1 MTMKDVFLV
10 TVSGHISQEAYATID
25 EAREFVLG
33 RLKNDKETHDKASLQ
48 QYLISI
54 VDKRNVKYQIEV
66 VTVRGL

>member
-1 MTMKDVFLV
+1 MKDIFLV

-33 RLKNDKETHDKASLQ
+33 RLKNDKEAHDKASLQ
-48 QYLISI
+48 HYLISV
-54 VDKRNVKYQIEV
+54 VDKRGLKYQIEL